1 VKSARETIQHH
12 KSLIENSR
20 RNIAFD
26 NLGKSN
32 LIEDDCSREEIESR
46 NEIEEKKKIYENGLK
61 CLRDL
66 KNEIE
71 HTKRLAE
78 KSRISLQQD
87 FDTWYDHMCSN
98 RTNHTLILSKDAT
111 QVTNLAALTTPTR
124 VSLSSQCHDES
135 SMRDDKFV
143 LPPGARLTGIKETD
157 DDIIAFYKAKEALLA
172 RKKSRNNNKLI
183 VE

>member
-1 VKSARETIQHH
+1 
-12 KSLIENSR
+12 
-20 RNIAFD
+20 
-26 NLGKSN
+26 
-32 LIEDDCSREEIESR
+32 
-46 NEIEEKKKIYENGLK
+46 
-61 CLRDL
+61 
-66 KNEIE
+66 
-71 HTKRLAE
+71 
-78 KSRISLQQD
+78 
-87 FDTWYDHMCSN
+87 MCSN

-124 VSLSSQCHDES
+124 VSLSSQCHDEL